1 MINQFFG
8 SFRVI
13 GKANRI
19 KSVKLLIILMLVV
32 LLELLSIGLIV
43 PILSGLFNTEHNL
56 ANFDKIFIF
65 SENFFPGHN
74 QVIIFALLF
83 LFVITFKI
91 ILLIYFDYITQKYC
105 REINVDICL
114 KAYSYFLYAPW
125 EEILSKDKK
134 SLIIDNYV
142 RWRVVDPLLFLQTVR
157 AVPTAKTRLDDIVY
171 SELRQELGT
180 HDMVEIITENRELIM
195 DKVTIASNEETN
207 KYGIEVID
215 VRIRRVDLP
224 RENESSIYAR
234 MEAERKRQANKFR
247 SEGEEEAQKI
257 RAATDRDKT
266 VILANAYKE
275 AQKIRGEG
283 EAKALDIYASS
294 FSKSPDFYEFTRTL
308 EAYEKVIDEKTML
321 VLPGDS
327 KLFKQL
333 TK

>member
-1 MINQFFG
+1 M
-8 SFRVI
+8 
-13 GKANRI
+13 K
-19 KSVKLLIILMLVV
+19 K
-32 LLELLSIGLIV
+32 LSIG
-43 PILSGLFNTEHNL
+43 ILVL
-56 ANFDKIFIF
+56 A
-65 SENFFPGHN
+65 
-74 QVIIFALLF
+74 A
-83 LFVITFKI
+83 LFVLSTI
-91 ILLIYFDYITQKYC
+91 IMVDETEQIVILQFGKPVRTIKDPGLNWKFPAPFQTSNSFEKRLLEYD
-105 REINVDICL
+105 V
-114 KAYSYFLYAPW
+114 PP

-142 RWRVVDPLLFLQTVR
+142 RWRIIDPLLFLQTVR

-180 HDMVEIITENRELIM
+180 HDMVEIITETRELIM
-195 DKVTIASNEETN
+195 EKVTKASNEETS

-224 RENESSIYAR
+224 RENEASIYAR

-266 VILANAYKE
+266 IILAEAYKK
-275 AQKIRGEG
+275 AQQIRGEG

-294 FSKSPDFYEFTRTL
+294 YSKDPDFYEFTRTL
-308 EAYEKVIDEKTML
+308 EIYEKVIDKKTTL

-327 KLFKQL
+327 KLFKGL
-333 TK
+333 TQ

>member
-1 MINQFFG
+1 MKKFSIGTLVLAALFALSTIIMVDETEQIVILQFGKPIRTIKEPGLNWKFPAPFQTSN
-8 SFRVI
+8 SFEKR
-13 GKANRI
+13 
-19 KSVKLLIILMLVV
+19 
-32 LLELLSIGLIV
+32 LLEYDV
-43 PILSGLFNTEHNL
+43 P
-56 ANFDKIFIF
+56 
-65 SENFFPGHN
+65 P
-74 QVIIFALLF
+74 
-83 LFVITFKI
+83 
-91 ILLIYFDYITQKYC
+91 
-105 REINVDICL
+105 
-114 KAYSYFLYAPW
+114 

-142 RWRVVDPLLFLQTVR
+142 RWRIVDPLLFLQTVK

-180 HDMVEIITENRELIM
+180 HDMVEIITETRGLIM
-195 DKVTIASNEETN
+195 EKVTKASNEETS

-224 RENESSIYAR
+224 RENEASIYAR

-266 VILANAYKE
+266 VILAEAYKK
-275 AQKIRGEG
+275 AQQIRGEG

-294 FSKSPDFYEFTRTL
+294 YSKDSDFYEFTRTL
-308 EAYEKVIDEKTML
+308 ETYEKVIDKKTTL

-327 KLFKQL
+327 KLFKGL
-333 TK
+333 TQ